1 MAHVRY
7 GSAEDAEAIS
17 RVRRDA
23 WRAAYAGII
32 AAEIIERATGV
43 PDTDRE
49 RALFVSRP
57 WRRTLVAEPR
67 RPPACA
73 AAAPSAPAR
82 PAAPP
87 SRPHP
92 PAPRSVRRRR

>member
-32 AAEIIERATGV
+32 TDEIIERATGV
-43 PDTDRE
+43 PDTGRE

-57 WRRTLVAEPR
+57 WRRTLVAEQPRPFPIRPR
-67 RPPACA
+67 R
-73 AAAPSAPAR
+73 R
-82 PAAPP
+82 
-87 SRPHP
+87 
-92 PAPRSVRRRR
+92 